1 MNELYL
7 AKEQDVISRQQLE
20 EMIGQM
26 LAQFPDLRKVLIIPP
41 DYTRCYSYA
50 GTITQ
55 IIYRMLEE
63 KYEGGI
69 QVDVMPA
76 LGTHMPMSEEEMDKF
91 FGDAVPRDR
100 ILVHHWQTGTVVLG
114 YVPAE
119 VCAEISEGL
128 FPEKIDVE
136 VNHLL
141 VDGGYDVIFSVGQVV
156 PHEVVGMANYSKNI
170 FVGTGGREMIN
181 KSHMLSAI
189 CGMEK
194 ALGVTDSPA
203 RKLYDYAQQHFVDG
217 KIPMVYLLTVTTSEN
232 EEVSLRGLYIGE
244 SRKPFEKAAEL
255 SQKLN
260 IVHVEKRAAKVVT
273 YLDPAELKTTWVGNK
288 GVYRTRMI
296 IEDGGE
302 LIVLAPGVRSFGENE
317 EMDRMTRTYGYTGT
331 DHILDLYR
339 QGVFEGRLMAAA
351 HLMQGSSEG
360 RFSITYATKPEYMSK
375 EEIES
380 VGYQWADYNEI
391 TERYDPAKLREGWNT
406 LPDGEEIYYVGTPAL
421 GLWKCDD

>member
-1 MNELYL
+1 MKELYL

-50 GTITQ
+50 GIITQ

-100 ILVHHWQTGTVVLG
+100 ILVHHWQTDTVVLG

-244 SRKPFEKAAEL
+244 SRKPFEKAAVL